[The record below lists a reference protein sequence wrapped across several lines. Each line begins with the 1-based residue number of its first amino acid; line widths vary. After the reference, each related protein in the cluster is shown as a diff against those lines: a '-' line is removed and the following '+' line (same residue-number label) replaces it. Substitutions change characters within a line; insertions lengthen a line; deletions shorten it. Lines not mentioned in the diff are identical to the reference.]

1 MVLEISIRTDK
12 IFKYFVN
19 LSKQKWRLVGHFKFY
34 PDETSQDSWEDCNK
48 CMCKVSE
55 KMIFI
60 WTDKSRTDGR
70 KDGRT
75 DGAQINIP
83 HKKNTF

>member
-1 MVLEISIRTDK
+1 MHVYSIEKKYSLVLEISIRTYK

-19 LSKQKWRLVGHFKFY
+19 LSKQKWRLVGHFEFD

-55 KMIFI
+55 K
-60 WTDKSRTDGR
+60 
-70 KDGRT
+70 
-75 DGAQINIP
+75 NIQDNLTISP
-83 HKKNTF
+83 LSS